1 MEHPTRSK
9 RDKKGQSVIEAEEW
23 PDEARIVS
31 LMDMGFSYHEA
42 WEMTFAEYRRYTS
55 IAHAWAI
62 RPDDR
67 VHAFVKA
74 DQEMM
79 DREFGDNY

>member
-1 MEHPTRSK
+1 
-9 RDKKGQSVIEAEEW
+9 
-23 PDEARIVS
+23 
-31 LMDMGFSYHEA
+31 MDMGFSYHEA

-62 RPDDR
+62 RSDDR

>member
-1 MEHPTRSK
+1 MES
-9 RDKKGQSVIEAEEW
+9 W

-31 LMDMGFSYHEA
+31 LLEMGFTYENA
-42 WEMTFAEYRRYTS
+42 WDMTLAEYRRYTS

-62 RPDDR
+62 RADDR
-67 VHAFVKA
+67 VHAFVRA

-79 DREFGDNY
+79 DSEFGDNY